1 MIILLALCNYDIRF
15 MSIMKEEAPSFMSF
29 ERLLK
34 DYGIDIL
41 IIYFFDI
48 IQNIGEFMHI
58 NRNVQYIDGKKLRQ
72 IQ

>member
-1 MIILLALCNYDIRF
+1 
-15 MSIMKEEAPSFMSF
+15 MKEEAPSFISF

-48 IQNIGEFMHI
+48 IQKIGEFMHI